1 MLISII
7 IPCYQQE
14 EYLER
19 ALDSIQQQKYH
30 PLEVIIVDDGSV
42 TPVTLPAIEYSF
54 SIQLIRQLNLGLSA
68 ARNTGIDNAAGKLIK
83 FLDADDTLLPGC
95 LIAQAACI
103 SQSSGVVSVIGY
115 KEIDENSGISRDV
128 YPAFGDVIPALMIDN
143 LAPVHSFLFHKSDLI
158 EVSGFDITER
168 TNGGCEDYDLI
179 FRMALNKIDF
189 ISLHK
194 VGVAYHRRDGS
205 MSTNTEKMKKAIFDV
220 WLYNVSTML
229 KYNVDMSFSYI
240 IPILAGLSL
249 RLDKRPI
256 SMPHELETLIMDLMT
271 VVVSSKKLLNLGE
284 LQFLLGT
291 IQKHT
296 ELFPLYQLLKS
307 IVKSASSSLVLKPQE
322 LLDYRMYLLGAGY
335 RFDDQRLY
343 NILSLGKKH
352 NNRFAI
358 YGAGD
363 IGRRIYN
370 ILQAADITPVC
381 FFDKNHTQKKCTY
394 KIPTLMP
401 DKINFTKINAV
412 IIASDAYY
420 QEIYTLVKS
429 MSSDIDVV

>member
-14 EYLER
+14 KYLER

-30 PLEVIIVDDGSV
+30 PLEVIVVDDGSV

-54 SIQLIRQLNLGLSA
+54 SIKLIRQLNLGLSA

-95 LIAQAACI
+95 LTAQAACI
-103 SQSSGVVSVIGY
+103 SQSPGIVSVIGY
-115 KEIDENSGISRDV
+115 KEIDENSGISRDI

-158 EVSGFDITER
+158 EVAGFNTAER

-179 FRMALNKIDF
+179 FRMALNKVDF

-194 VGVAYHRRDGS
+194 IGVAYHRRDGS
-205 MSTNTEKMKKAIFDV
+205 MSTDVEKMKKAIFDV

-240 IPILAGLSL
+240 IPILSGLSL

-256 SMPHELETLIMDLMT
+256 SMPHELEALIMELIII
-271 VVVSSKKLLNLGE
+271 VVGSKRFLNLGE
-284 LQFLLGT
+284 LQLLLGA

-296 ELFPLYQLLKS
+296 ELSSLSQLLKS
-307 IVKSASSSLVLKPQE
+307 IVKSASSSLALKPQE
-322 LLDYRMYLLGAGY
+322 LLDYRMYLLGVGY

-343 NILSLGKKH
+343 KILSLGKKH

-363 IGRRIYN
+363 IGCRIYN

-381 FFDKNHTQKKCTY
+381 FFDKNHTQKKCTHN
-394 KIPTLMP
+394 IPILLP
-401 DKINFTKINAV
+401 DQINFTKIDAV

-420 QEIYTLVKS
+420 QDIYTLVKS
-429 MSSDIDVV
+429 MRSDIDVV